1 MHFFKGK
8 LGQVYRNNLTTYRQ
22 MFYSD
27 HIRMSLLKKKQP
39 KKNND
44 ETHSISSS
52 IEYFILIFKK
62 IELKFSVKMNLYE

>member
-22 MFYSD
+22 MFYSEKMCYFSYD

-39 KKNND
+39 KKK
-44 ETHSISSS
+44 IMMKR
-52 IEYFILIFKK
+52 ILFYHRLNI
-62 IELKFSVKMNLYE
+62 LY